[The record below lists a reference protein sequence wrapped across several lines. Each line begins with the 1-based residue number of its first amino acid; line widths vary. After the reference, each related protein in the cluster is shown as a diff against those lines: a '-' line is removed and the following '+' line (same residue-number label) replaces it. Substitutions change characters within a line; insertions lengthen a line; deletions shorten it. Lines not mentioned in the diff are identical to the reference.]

1 MKVYFIK
8 STNIENNYC
17 IIIDILLFYYNI
29 FYLFNFNVTYLYKV
43 I

>member
-8 STNIENNYC
+8 STNIENNYS

-29 FYLFNFNVTYLYKV
+29 LF

>member
-8 STNIENNYC
+8 STNIENNYS
-17 IIIDILLFYYNI
+17 IIIDILLFYYDI
-29 FYLFNFNVTYLYKV
+29 LF